1 MNYYVSNLFH
11 EFTIDVLLIHY
22 RDNIFFV
29 NLPWIHFDF
38 VNALWIHYIL
48 RELTMNPRIVSRIN
62 FEFTVHSR
70 IHNKTCGEFTQD

>member
-38 VNALWIHYIL
+38 VNALWIHYIF
-48 RELTMNPRIVSRIN
+48 RQLTMNSLTVSQIN
-62 FEFTVHSR
+62 NEFTVHSR
-70 IHNKTCGEFTQD
+70 IHYKTCSESTKD